1 MNLICK
7 TFGHR
12 WILKPKPDILSN
24 IGDAMEIGVRGQ
36 FPALDKFTHH
46 TFSHRLGIAKPDA
59 AIYQHVSQLLTYKT

>member
-24 IGDAMEIGVRGQ
+24 RRVCKRCKLQQKRILFIPKLPKTIEKWID
-36 FPALDKFTHH
+36 FPSIK
-46 TFSHRLGIAKPDA
+46 
-59 AIYQHVSQLLTYKT
+59 